1 MGMEGSAGSE
11 VLRMR
16 HHLLDTIQVALV
28 LTDVH
33 SKILYTNRQVEN
45 LFGYDREEIEG
56 QRIRLLFL
64 DDDLLFFLPNILYM
78 TLYQEGFDGEALLR
92 TKDGSNVFVR
102 LVTSLFKEEGET
114 FLTFSIHEIQ
124 HLKKLEKERLE
135 GERWESLGRMV
146 EEIAHQVR
154 NPIVSIG
161 GYTKRLQRNFPPSAK
176 NQSYLGQILQETK
189 KLETMVRR
197 VEEYIHVPKPVYKRE
212 VVEEVVETALRLFSE
227 ETPAKEVSFNIETTG
242 LKEKGLLFIDKELV
256 TRALSQI
263 LKNSLEAMSIPP
275 LKKKKMT
282 VGIALFEKDEG
293 IAIAISDKGAG
304 IARRDQDLI
313 FEPFFSTRPD
323 HVGLGLT
330 LVRRI
335 IEEHGGKVRVE
346 SRLKKGTT
354 VTLYFPKDRR
364 RKIRRELLF
373 PEARRK
379 GQE

>member
-1 MGMEGSAGSE
+1 MENGAESQI
-11 VLRMR
+11 VRMR
-16 HHLLDTIQVALV
+16 HHLLDSIQVALV

-33 SKILYTNRQVEN
+33 SKVLYANRQVES
-45 LFGYDREEIEG
+45 LFGYDRREIEG

-64 DDDLLFFLPNILYM
+64 DDDLLYFLPNILYM

-114 FLTFSIHEIQ
+114 FLTFSFHEIQ
-124 HLKKLEKERLE
+124 LLKKLEKERLQ

-161 GYTKRLQRNFPPSAK
+161 GYTKRLQKNFPPSTK
-176 NQSYLGQILQETK
+176 GQSYLDQIIQETR
-189 KLETMVRR
+189 KLENMIRR
-197 VEEYIHVPKPVYKRE
+197 VEEYVHVPKPVYRRE
-212 VVEEVVETALRLFSE
+212 VVQELVDTALRLFSE
-227 ETPAKEVSFNIETTG
+227 ETPAKEVSFKIETTG
-242 LKEKGLLFIDKELV
+242 LEEGGCLFIDKTLV
-256 TRALSQI
+256 TRAISQI
-263 LKNSLEAMSIPP
+263 LKNSIEAMDTPP
-275 LKKKKMT
+275 LKKKKMA
-282 VGIALFEKDEG
+282 VGITLFEKDEEV
-293 IAIAISDKGAG
+293 AIAISDKGTG
-304 IARRDQDLI
+304 IARRDQKVI

-330 LVRRI
+330 LVKRI
-335 IEEHGGKVRVE
+335 IGEHGGRVRVE
-346 SRLKKGTT
+346 SRLKRGTT

-373 PEARRK
+373 PEARRR
-379 GQE
+379 GDE

>member
-1 MGMEGSAGSE
+1 MENGAESQI
-11 VLRMR
+11 VRMR
-16 HHLLDTIQVALV
+16 HHLLDSIQVALV

-33 SKILYTNRQVEN
+33 SKVLYANRQVES
-45 LFGYDREEIEG
+45 LFGYDRREIEG

-64 DDDLLFFLPNILYM
+64 DDDLLYFLPNILYM

-114 FLTFSIHEIQ
+114 FLTFSFHEIQ
-124 HLKKLEKERLE
+124 LLKKLEKERLQ

-161 GYTKRLQRNFPPSAK
+161 GETKRLQKNFPPSTK
-176 NQSYLGQILQETK
+176 GQSYLDQIIQETR
-189 KLETMVRR
+189 KLENMIRR
-197 VEEYIHVPKPVYKRE
+197 VEEYVHVPKPVYRRE
-212 VVEEVVETALRLFSE
+212 VVQELVDTALRLFSE
-227 ETPAKEVSFNIETTG
+227 ETPAKEVSFKIETTG
-242 LKEKGLLFIDKELV
+242 LEEGGCLFIDKTLV
-256 TRALSQI
+256 TRAISQI
-263 LKNSLEAMSIPP
+263 LKNSIEAMDTPP
-275 LKKKKMT
+275 LKKKKMA
-282 VGIALFEKDEG
+282 VGITLFEKDEEV
-293 IAIAISDKGAG
+293 AIAISDKGTG
-304 IARRDQDLI
+304 IARRDQKVI

-330 LVRRI
+330 LVKRI
-335 IEEHGGKVRVE
+335 IGEHGGRVRVE
-346 SRLKKGTT
+346 SRLKRGTT

-373 PEARRK
+373 PEARRR
-379 GQE
+379 GDE

>member
-1 MGMEGSAGSE
+1 MESGTGSQI
-11 VLRMR
+11 LRIR
-16 HHLLDTIQVALV
+16 HHLLDTIQVALI

-33 SKILYTNRQVEN
+33 SKVLFANRQVET
-45 LFGYDREEIEG
+45 LFGFERKEVEG

-64 DDDLLFFLPNILYM
+64 DDDLLYFLPNILYM
-78 TLYQEGFDGEALLR
+78 TLYQDGFDGEALLR

-114 FLTFSIHEIQ
+114 FLTFSFHEIQ
-124 HLKKLEKERLE
+124 RLKKLEKERIQ

-161 GYTKRLQRNFPPSAK
+161 GYSKRLQKNFPPSSK
-176 NQSYLGQILQETK
+176 NQSYLDQILQETK
-189 KLETMVRR
+189 KLENMIRR
-197 VEEYIHVPKPVYKRE
+197 VEEYVHVPRPAFKRQVVQE
-212 VVEEVVETALRLFSE
+212 VTETALRLFSE
-227 ETPAKEVSFNIETTG
+227 ETPAKEVSFNIETRG
-242 LKEKGLLFIDKELV
+242 LKDGGCLFIDKALV
-256 TRALSQI
+256 TRALAHI
-263 LKNSLEAMSIPP
+263 LKNSVEAMAIPP

-282 VGIALFEKDEG
+282 IGITLFEKDEEV
-293 IAIAISDKGAG
+293 AIAVSDRATGISRK
-304 IARRDQDLI
+304 DQKLI

-330 LVRRI
+330 LVKRI
-335 IEEHGGKVRVE
+335 IGEHGGRVEVE

-373 PEARRK
+373 PEARRR
-379 GQE
+379 GEE

>member
-1 MGMEGSAGSE
+1 MESGAGSQI
-11 VLRMR
+11 LRMR
-16 HHLLDTIQVALV
+16 HHLLDSIQVALV

-33 SKILYTNRQVEN
+33 SKVLYANRQVES
-45 LFGYDREEIEG
+45 LFGYDRKEVEG
-56 QRIRLLFL
+56 QRIRVLFL
-64 DDDLLFFLPNILYM
+64 DDDLLYFLPNILYM

-92 TKDGSNVFVR
+92 TKDGANVFVR

-114 FLTFSIHEIQ
+114 FLTFSFHEIQ
-124 HLKKLEKERLE
+124 LLKKLERERLQ

-176 NQSYLGQILQETK
+176 GQSYLDQILQETR
-189 KLETMVRR
+189 KLENMIRR
-197 VEEYIHVPKPVYKRE
+197 VEEYVHVPKPAYRREAVQE
-212 VVEEVVETALRLFSE
+212 VVDTALRLFSE
-227 ETPAKEVSFNIETTG
+227 EAPVKEVSFKIETTG
-242 LKEKGLLFIDKELV
+242 LKEGGRLFIDRTLV
-256 TRALSQI
+256 TRAISQI
-263 LKNSLEAMSIPP
+263 LKNSIEAMDTPP
-275 LKKKKMT
+275 LKKKKMA
-282 VGIALFEKDEG
+282 VGITLFEKDEEV
-293 IAIAISDKGAG
+293 AIAVSDKGTG
-304 IARRDQDLI
+304 IGKRDQKLI

-330 LVRRI
+330 LVKRI
-335 IEEHGGKVRVE
+335 IGEHGGRVHVE

-373 PEARRK
+373 PEGHRR
-379 GQE
+379 GDE